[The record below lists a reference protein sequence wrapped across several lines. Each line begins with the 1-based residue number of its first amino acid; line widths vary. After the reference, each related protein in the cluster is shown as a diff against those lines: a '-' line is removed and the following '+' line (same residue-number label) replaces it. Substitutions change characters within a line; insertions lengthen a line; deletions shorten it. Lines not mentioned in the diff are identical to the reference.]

1 MLKIKHSYARITE
14 KNTSWRQRG
23 LEHASGKLPTSFKYP
38 LIAIQLIRLGCAA
51 QNLLKHTFHFQQDH
65 RNKVTTLRHLL
76 SADTRD
82 ERVNWCSVISRSLAS
97 LRAWDP
103 TSSRPLR

>member
-1 MLKIKHSYARITE
+1 MLES
-14 KNTSWRQRG
+14 QRRTHHG
-23 LEHASGKLPTSFKYP
+23 DKEALNMQVVSCVRVLNNYQTILRS
-38 LIAIQLIRLGCAA
+38 AA

-65 RNKVTTLRHLL
+65 KNKVTTLRHLL

>member
-1 MLKIKHSYARITE
+1 MLES
-14 KNTSWRQRG
+14 QRRTHHG
-23 LEHASGKLPTSFKYP
+23 DKEALNMQVVSSV
-38 LIAIQLIRLGCAA
+38 RLLNIYQTIYIICAA
-51 QNLLKHTFHFQQDH
+51 QHPLKHTFHFQQDH
-65 RNKVTTLRHLL
+65 KNKVTTLRHLL